1 MIIFSILRMK
11 TKWILGF
18 VLFFLY
24 KFSIIAT
31 CLESCTLTWKTLWWL
46 EGITPLFPRSTCVL
60 THLRWGWTVISNR
73 RNYLT
78 LPDAVHSSFTI
89 FPSLLFGVETFIWM
103 KLVTAWSE
111 TGNQIC
117 LISCCMCLL
126 IIAKSP
132 VVLTAPVPK
141 ALSVLY
147 GGQTWFGLCFVFCG
161 H

>member
-1 MIIFSILRMK
+1 MIIFSILGMK
-11 TKWILGF
+11 TKWILD
-18 VLFFLY
+18 FLY

-31 CLESCTLTWKTLWWL
+31 CWEHCTITWKILWWL
-46 EGITPLFPRSTCVL
+46 EGITHYSLEVLTCVL

-89 FPSLLFGVETFIWM
+89 FLSLLFGVETFIWM
-103 KLVTAWSE
+103 KLGTAWSE

-117 LISCCMCLL
+117 LISSCMRLL

-141 ALSVLY
+141 ALYVLR
-147 GGQTWFGLCFVFCG
+147 GGHTWFGLCFVFCG